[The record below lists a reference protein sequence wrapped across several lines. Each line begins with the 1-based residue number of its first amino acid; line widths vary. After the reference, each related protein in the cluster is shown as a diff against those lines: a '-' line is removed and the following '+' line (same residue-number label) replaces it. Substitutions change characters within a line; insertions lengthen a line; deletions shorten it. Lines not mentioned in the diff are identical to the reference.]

1 MLPQGIFMGIV
12 EETPENTS
20 VPNVGATEAR
30 LVMEVNPLQ
39 PEKAFVPMLVMELPM
54 VTEVNPL
61 QP

>member
-1 MLPQGIFMGIV
+1 MGIV
-12 EETPENTS
+12 EETPENTF
-20 VPNVGATEAR
+20 VPNVGASEAR